1 MAKVPTLYHGTRLT
15 DARAIVGPPS
25 TVDVT
30 RGGGEFGRGFY
41 LGESK
46 GMAMRFAF
54 HRSRDPA
61 VVQVQLPDEGYEAL
75 SVREL
80 DHEKSDRLRI
90 EAARSK
96 TTYLVGV
103 DVVVGTIENE
113 PRKLQH
119 KFESQTA
126 QRHLNTTATLSVI
139 T

>member
-1 MAKVPTLYHGTRLT
+1 MAKIPILYHGTRLT
-15 DARAIVGPPS
+15 HARAIVGPPPAA
-25 TVDVT
+25 DVT

-46 GMAMRFAF
+46 GMALRFAF
-54 HRSRDPA
+54 HRSKDPA
-61 VVQVQLPDEGYEAL
+61 VVQVELPDETYERL

-80 DHEKSDRLRI
+80 DHASSNRLRI
-90 EAARSK
+90 EAARLK

-119 KFESQTA
+119 KFESVAAQT
-126 QRHLNTTATLSVI
+126 QLNAAATLTVI

>member
-1 MAKVPTLYHGTRLT
+1 MAKIPILYHGTRLAH
-15 DARAIVGPPS
+15 ARAIVGPPP

-46 GMAMRFAF
+46 GMALRFAF
-54 HRSRDPA
+54 HRSKDPA
-61 VVQVQLPDEGYEAL
+61 VVQVELPDETYERL

-80 DHEKSDRLRI
+80 DHANSNRLRL

-103 DVVVGTIENE
+103 DIVVGTIENE
-113 PRKLQH
+113 PRKMQH
-119 KFESQTA
+119 KFESEAAQT
-126 QRHLNTTATLSVI
+126 QLNAAATLTVI